1 MALFTYKVFGI
12 AVASEL
18 ECPELMSYEGEGEV
32 KVNLGTVDT
41 SLDNPIARGRQYQ
54 VSAGQFLLDIP
65 GVARFLVVGGKSIT
79 IDIHPA
85 ATYLEVRLFLLGSA
99 FGALIHQRGLLPV
112 HGSAVNIDGSA
123 VIIAGPSGAG
133 KSTLAAAFA
142 KRGYTILTDDVSVTE
157 NLSDGSTR
165 VHPGYPQM
173 KLWADSIHHLELST
187 ARGHEIRPRV
197 DKYNIPIGPFATEA
211 LPINRIFILS
221 PDETE
226 APICK
231 QLAGVEKF
239 EALAANTYRFNFIV
253 GVPHKRAHFE
263 RVAKLAAFIPVFR
276 VHRPRMRFAADEI
289 IDIILTNPL

>member
-18 ECPELMSYEGEGEV
+18 ECPELMPYEGEVEV
-32 KVNLGTVDT
+32 KVNLGVVDA
-41 SLDNPIARGRQYQ
+41 SLENPIARGRHYQ
-54 VSAGQFLLDIP
+54 VSARQFLLDIP
-65 GVARFLVVGGKSIT
+65 GVARYLVVGGGSIS

-85 ATYLEVRLFLLGSA
+85 ATLREVRLFLLGSA
-99 FGALIHQRGLLPV
+99 FGALIHQRGLLPI
-112 HGSAVNIDGSA
+112 HGSAVNINGSA

-157 NLSDGSTR
+157 HRSDGSSR

-173 KLWADSIHHLELST
+173 KLWADSIQHLELLT
-187 ARGHEIRPRV
+187 AREQEIRPRV
-197 DKYNIPIGPFATEA
+197 NKYNIPIGSFATEA

-221 PDETE
+221 PDEIGT
-226 APICK
+226 PICN

-239 EALAANTYRFNFIV
+239 QSLAANTYRFNFIV
-253 GVPHKRAHFE
+253 GGPQKRAHFE

-276 VHRPRMRFAADEI
+276 IHRPRKRFAANEI
-289 IDIILTNPL
+289 VDIILTNPK